1 MGNKNAQILIWSFV
15 GLLVFAVFALIF
27 WLNSLQ
33 SWMPNYEPVK
43 DEAYGS
49 IVFQRYAKKKTDSRE
64 ENYFELIDSLSQDAI
79 LESKSGGS
87 YVFIGEKAYQDS
99 TEAQLLLD
107 FVAKGNQ
114 AWLLCEDF
122 SWDFMMQLF
131 FSELYAA
138 ERDEKWE
145 NYRLRMERIEKSE
158 NGEKEREDEE
168 LEIHEYDE
176 FEGFEGLEDFQL
188 PQIGDSNHIGPN
200 DPYEHWSDIGEF
212 IRYRADTSIQFISKP
227 GSTDQLELEFAYMRQ
242 HEVDFYPWISF
253 ELSTLNHSPQEF
265 EVLGEHRHGPFLIRV
280 PHGDGEVFLHS
291 VPLMACNYPLLRKD
305 VFEFTKSYTQD
316 MEGSFLVW
324 DDYSRE
330 GRWIKDPTSGGQV
343 RSSGNRP
350 QIEDGPLSF
359 IFSQPPLKAAW
370 FVLMGLALLYLIL
383 GARRKQRAIP
393 VFTPPNNTSVEYAE
407 TIGHMF
413 RQKNEHH
420 RLMKMQG
427 ELFKSFVR
435 DRYSIQL
442 KKDEKMDETLH
453 LLAQK
458 SDYSLDILKEIQF
471 LSTKAKENQ
480 QGSEASLV
488 RLHQLLEDFY
498 ANCK

>member
-1 MGNKNAQILIWSFV
+1 MIWSFV
-15 GLLVFAVFALIF
+15 GLLVLGIFVLIF

-33 SWMPNYEPVK
+33 SWRPSFEPLK
-43 DEAYGS
+43 EEAYGS
-49 IVFQRYAKKKTDSRE
+49 IVFQRYAKKKTNNE
-64 ENYFELIDSLSQDAI
+64 TENYYELIDSLSQDAV
-79 LESKSGGS
+79 LESQIGGS

-99 TEAQLLLD
+99 TEAKLLLD
-107 FVAKGNQ
+107 FVANGNQ

-131 FSELYAA
+131 FEELYAE
-138 ERDEKWE
+138 ERREKWE
-145 NYRLRMERIEKSE
+145 NYRLRMERKEAAQ
-158 NGEKEREDEE
+158 NGEEEEQDEE
-168 LEIHEYDE
+168 VQIIDLEEIKI
-176 FEGFEGLEDFQL
+176 
-188 PQIGDSNHIGPN
+188 PQSGEPTYSESSYE
-200 DPYEHWSDIGEF
+200 YEHWSEIGEF
-212 IRYRADTSIQFISKP
+212 LRYRADTTIRFVSMVDSSAP
-227 GSTDQLELEFAYMRQ
+227 LELEFAYVQ
-242 HEVDFYPWISF
+242 HHETDFYPWIAF
-253 ELSTLNHSPQEF
+253 DLGTLNHSPQEF
-265 EVLGEHRHGPFLIRV
+265 EVLGEHRYGAFFIRI
-280 PHGDGEVFLHS
+280 PYGEGEIFLHS
-291 VPLMACNYPLLRKD
+291 VPLMACNYPLLRED
-305 VFEFTKSYTQD
+305 VFEFTKSYTQEMD
-316 MEGSFLVW
+316 GSFLVW

-330 GRWIKDPTSGGQV
+330 ARWIKDPTSGGQA

-350 QIEDGPLSF
+350 QVKDGPLSF

-370 FVLMGLALLYLIL
+370 FVLIGLAVLYLIL

-393 VFTPPNNTSVEYAE
+393 VFIPPSNTSVEYAE
-407 TIGHMF
+407 TLGHMF

-442 KKDEKMDETLH
+442 KKDEQLEATLL

-458 SDYSLDILKEIQF
+458 SDYSLEILKEILF
-471 LSTKAKENQ
+471 LSTKAKEK